1 MAKIDRR
8 VQKSQDAIKKAFI
21 ELMAE
26 KSFDQITIQDISDR
40 ANVGRRTIYDH
51 YLDKVDVLDK
61 LIEEHINELR
71 KLCKAAADLSY
82 VEGNLLW
89 YQYFETHY
97 PFFSTLLASKGASA
111 FREQFLKFVIEELE
125 GDVDVE
131 AGINR
136 GMNREMILRFF
147 GAAIVE
153 TIIGW
158 ITNGL
163 AEPAEV
169 LAEQMGILLDRNLM

>member
-1 MAKIDRR
+1 M
-8 VQKSQDAIKKAFI
+8 
-21 ELMAE
+21 
-26 KSFDQITIQDISDR
+26 
-40 ANVGRRTIYDH
+40 
-51 YLDKVDVLDK
+51 
-61 LIEEHINELR
+61 
-71 KLCKAAADLSY
+71 
-82 VEGNLLW
+82 EGNLLW